1 MSNLSKRDFSILIG
15 NAMDHFDTA
24 LYGFLAPLLAGIFF
38 PNHDQVVALIL
49 TYSVLATS
57 LFTRPIGSYFF
68 GVIAKKYGGF
78 FALSHSLIGVALTTA
93 LIGLI
98 PSHAQIGWLA
108 PMLLVVLRI
117 LQGIYSEGE
126 CAIAKLYI
134 LENKE
139 ERKALKASYF
149 YQTSTMVGII
159 LASFISTIVLDV
171 DYNKYWRV
179 CFIFGGVT
187 ALVGYF
193 LRKSEAIICHSGVPL
208 CHSHK
213 ALLHGSKPL
222 QKTPS
227 LRAAASSVAIQKNNK
242 FCKILYYFF
251 PRLPRRCYAS
261 PRNDVETFILQ
272 TSFLNDAARDLIVLW
287 NNKLNISRVS
297 LVVGFSYLTYIMPF
311 VFMNSFIPF
320 ITDISLETMMAF
332 NTGLLIFDMV
342 MIPIIGRLVEKLPYI
357 KILSYTLTV
366 MILTIIPLWLFLNNA
381 SLWYVNFVRIW
392 IVILGVTF
400 LCPLNCWLNNLF
412 KTSDKYMLVG
422 IGSSI
427 GSSLI
432 GRLTPAICLMLWHV
446 TNNSL
451 SVGIYITVIALAAFW
466 AIKTSD

>member
-1 MSNLSKRDFSILIG
+1 MKSSFNKRDISILIG

-24 LYGFLAPLLAGIFF
+24 LYGFLAPVLAGIFF
-38 PNHDQVVALIL
+38 SNHDKIVGLIL

-57 LFTRPIGSYFF
+57 LFTRPLGSYFF
-68 GVIAKKYGGF
+68 GVVAKKYGGV
-78 FALSHSLIGVALTTA
+78 FALSHSLIGVALATA
-93 LIGLI
+93 LIGAI
-98 PSHAQIGWLA
+98 PAYEQIGWLA
-108 PMLLVVLRI
+108 PLLLVVIRTI
-117 LQGIYSEGE
+117 QGIYSEGE

-139 ERKALKASYF
+139 QRQAFKASYF

-159 LASFISTIVLDV
+159 FASFISSIVLNV

-179 CFIFGGVT
+179 CFIFGGIT
-187 ALVGYF
+187 ALIGYF
-193 LRKSEAIICHSGVPL
+193 LRKSDSIRY
-208 CHSHK
+208 HSHI
-213 ALLHGSKPL
+213 PL
-222 QKTPS
+222 YHSRESGNPEYLYSS
-227 LRAAASSVAIQKNNK
+227 LRAAVSSVAIQKNNK

-261 PRNDVETFILQ
+261 PRNDVETFIPQ
-272 TSFLNDAARDLIVLW
+272 ISFLNDAVHDFVTIW

-311 VFMNSFIPF
+311 VFMNSFIPL
-320 ITDISLETMMAF
+320 ITNISLETMMAF
-332 NTGLLIFDMV
+332 NTGLLILDMV

-357 KILSYTLTV
+357 KLLSYALTI

-392 IVILGVTF
+392 IVILGVTL
-400 LCPLNCWLNNLF
+400 LCPLNCWLNDLF
-412 KTSDKYMLVG
+412 KTPDKYMLVG

-432 GRLTPAICLMLWHV
+432 GRLTPSICLTLWHV
-446 TNNSL
+446 TNSSL
-451 SVGIYITVIALAAFW
+451 SIGIYITVTALAALW
-466 AIKTSD
+466 AIKTPNRI